1 MSACSSPSG
10 GRGSEAGGFVAAG
23 DPRDQPARDRIAR
36 ELDANLMVE
45 AGAGSGKTTELVRRM
60 TALIKDGV
68 PADQIAAV
76 TFTRKAAAELRQRFQ
91 EELEREAA
99 TAVTANAGAAN
110 AVPSPAGAESPRRG
124 RLPAP
129 PEAAEGAPGPGG
141 APEAAR
147 RALQELDRTFVGTIH
162 SFCARL
168 LRQRPIAAQLDP
180 GFREVHESESHR
192 MEEHAWAG
200 FLERLAKDGDPRL
213 ARLERLGIPPAR
225 LKNAFRRMVEHPDV
239 DFGVPGASGS
249 AEAESAASP
258 LETWFEDG
266 RRPLPPEVEQVRGA
280 LDALLDRAEKLL
292 PSSEPEKGWD
302 PLAKK
307 ARTLLSLR
315 RWRDWDRPADFFDAL
330 SEVHGRKPKP
340 VQKRWPDP
348 SAAKRLGEDFADFAA
363 SRPEGGS
370 ESSAP
375 GGSRVGGEAAGLLA
389 SWWAHRYRPA
399 LEVAEAAADEF
410 AASRMREGA
419 LTFPDLL
426 VLAARMLRRRPDV
439 RRELGR
445 RYRHILV
452 DEFQDT
458 DPLQAE
464 ILFLLA
470 SEPGEPAARSPG
482 GVGAEAEE
490 WANAEPRP
498 GALFVVGDPKQSI
511 YRFRRADISLYQ
523 FVKKRFQSFGDV
535 LHLEANFR
543 SVDKIGVLSDGVFD
557 HDDAFPQVD
566 TRRQAAFAPL
576 VPHRPGRP
584 PGVLATYEV
593 ALSTQAETAVDDA
606 ARIAAEIERRVRSGD
621 RKPEDFLVLARE
633 RKHLAVYARALEDR
647 NVPVD
652 MSGGDAGASASDE
665 LLAFVL
671 LFKCLADPSNPVL
684 VLGVLAGPLFGVG
697 LDQIAR
703 FRETRG
709 RLAINRLPD
718 VAGVRGQPSAGD
730 DAPQTDAADADVE
743 PSHSC
748 AAGPPSGAA
757 PQADAAPGAE
767 PPHGRAPGLPGV
779 KAPQVG
785 VADVEPACDSEDGE
799 KARSALRTLHGWWLQ
814 ARKEPADIVAERLV
828 RKTGLFPASAAS
840 PLGQLQAGT
849 VAYVLDAVRAAALA
863 GDASLTGAARAME
876 AALGWKEAEPLL
888 APGAKAVRVMNLHR
902 AKGLEA
908 DVVFLAAPFGE
919 RDRPPSLHVARGE
932 GGQARG
938 ALEICEPKVGWS
950 PAKVIAR
957 PLSWEEDCKTEA
969 SFEAAE
975 RVRLLYVAATRARDE
990 LWVAKAVKKES
1001 KTARKPN
1008 PKPKNPWA
1016 PGFKSPWAP
1025 LEIWLEAAAQAE
1037 RDSGGRQDAGLVA
1050 EARDLPVGDQREPAR
1065 LDPETDLAPVL
1076 ARLARRRARAGRES
1090 HRGESVSQ
1098 LVKRAADQDGQ
1109 EPAAA
1114 RLSAVARPSA
1124 ARPPAVAARVP
1135 STSRFE
1141 PPALGPGPGGREWGE
1156 IAHAVLAAAASGTG
1170 GDALAAVARREL
1182 GARRRKLDPSGEP
1195 AELPVLMSLVDAVVA
1210 SSVWRR
1216 ALDSPER
1223 YAEAP
1228 FALHEASPDGVPV
1241 VVTGTIDLVFRDPD
1255 AGGWVVVDYKTDG
1268 RADSEFRKRVV
1279 QYRAQV
1285 ERYAECWEALAGGS
1299 VQERVLLFAAQGSA
1313 ESW

>member
-1 MSACSSPSG
+1 
-10 GRGSEAGGFVAAG
+10 
-23 DPRDQPARDRIAR
+23 
-36 ELDANLMVE
+36 MVE

-91 EELEREAA
+91 EELEKEAA
-99 TAVTANAGAAN
+99 KAAPANPAA
-110 AVPSPAGAESPRRG
+110 AESPRRAG
-124 RLPAP
+124 LPAS
-129 PEAAEGAPGPGG
+129 PEAVEASPGPGG

-168 LRQRPIAAQLDP
+168 LRQRPIAARLDP

-192 MEEHAWAG
+192 MEEHAWAD

-225 LKNAFRRMVEHPDV
+225 LKDAFRRMVEHPDV
-239 DFGVPGASGS
+239 DFRVPGASRP
-249 AEAESAASP
+249 AEADSAASP
-258 LETWFEDG
+258 LETWFEHG
-266 RRPLPPEVEQVRGA
+266 GRPLPPEVEEVRGA

-302 PLAKK
+302 SLAKK

-330 SEVHGRKPKP
+330 SEVHGRKLKP
-340 VQKRWPDP
+340 TLNRWPDP
-348 SAAKRLGEDFADFAA
+348 SAAKRLGQDFAEFAA
-363 SRPEGGS
+363 SQAEHGP
-370 ESSAP
+370 ESSSASGSP
-375 GGSRVGGEAAGLLA
+375 GGGQAAGLLA

-399 LEVAEAAADEF
+399 LEVAKAAADEF

-426 VLAARMLRRRPDV
+426 VLAARMLRRRPDA
-439 RRELGR
+439 RRDLGR
-445 RYRHILV
+445 RYRRILV

-464 ILFLLA
+464 VLFLLA
-470 SEPGEPAARSPG
+470 SEPREPAPRSLD
-482 GVGAEAEE
+482 GAGAAAEE
-490 WANAEPRP
+490 WASAEPRP

-543 SVDKIGVLSDGVFD
+543 SVDKIGLLSDGVFD
-557 HDDAFPQVD
+557 HDDAFPKVG

-576 VPHRPGRP
+576 LPHRSGRP
-584 PGVLATYEV
+584 PGVLATYQV
-593 ALSTQAETAVDDA
+593 ASSRRDADTADDDA

-621 RKPEDFLVLARE
+621 RQPKDFLVLARG
-633 RKHLAVYARALEDR
+633 RKHLAAYARALEDR

-665 LLAFVL
+665 LLAFIL

-703 FRETRG
+703 FREAGG
-709 RLAINRLPD
+709 RLAINRPPDMADALGQPPD
-718 VAGVRGQPSAGD
+718 VGE
-730 DAPQTDAADADVE
+730 APQAGAVE
-743 PSHSC
+743 AEPPHSC
-748 AAGPPSGAA
+748 AVGRSSDAPPQADLAAVAGEPPHGHADGPLSDAP
-757 PQADAAPGAE
+757 PQADAA
-767 PPHGRAPGLPGV
+767 APDV
-779 KAPQVG
+779 K
-785 VADVEPACDSEDGE
+785 PACGSADDE

-840 PLGQLQAGT
+840 PLGQLRAGT

-863 GDASLTGAARAME
+863 GDASLAGAARAME
-876 AALGWKEAEPLL
+876 SALGWREAEPLL

-908 DVVFLAAPFGE
+908 DVVFLAAPFGQ

-938 ALEICEPKVGWS
+938 ALEICEPKSGWG
-950 PAKVIAR
+950 PPKVIAR

-969 SFEAAE
+969 AFEEAE

-990 LWVAKAVKKES
+990 LWVAKAVKKAA

-1008 PKPKNPWA
+1008 PKPQNPWA
-1016 PGFKSPWAP
+1016 PGTKSPWAP
-1025 LEIWLEAAAQAE
+1025 LEVWLDAAAKAE
-1037 RDSGGRQDAGLVA
+1037 PGSRGRQDVGPVA

-1065 LDPETDLAPVL
+1065 LDPETNLAPVL
-1076 ARLARRRARAGRES
+1076 DRIARRRARAGRKS

-1098 LVKRAADQDGQ
+1098 AAMRAAALDGE
-1109 EPAAA
+1109 EP
-1114 RLSAVARPSA
+1114 VA
-1124 ARPPAVAARVP
+1124 ARPPDAATRAR
-1135 STSRFE
+1135 STLRFD
-1141 PPALGPGPGGREWGE
+1141 PPALGPAPGGREWGE
-1156 IAHAVLAAAASGTG
+1156 IAHAVLAAAVSGTEG
-1170 GDALAAVARREL
+1170 SALAAVAKREL
-1182 GARRRKLDPSGEP
+1182 AAKRRKLDASGEP
-1195 AELPVLMSLVDAVVA
+1195 AELPALMSLVDAVAA
-1210 SSVWRR
+1210 SFLWRR

-1228 FALHEASPDGVPV
+1228 FALHETSPDGVPA

-1255 AGGWVVVDYKTDG
+1255 TGAWVVVDYKTDG
-1268 RADSEFRKRVV
+1268 RVDSEFRKRVP

-1299 VQERVLLFAAQGSA
+1299 VQERILLFVAQGRA
-1313 ESW
+1313 ECW